1 MKRIRLSDGTTMDY
15 PDAEDVQRF
24 LGALGPQ
31 LDFAVLT
38 DTHRGFVQVM
48 WGPSMDEA
56 EGTLVLETKGPHVQG
71 HVQACGLS
79 WDDAPEGRLE
89 PGTSCAPGAREAP
102 RTRRTARSAAGLRHG
117 G

>member
-24 LGALGPQ
+24 LGALGPR

-56 EGTLVLETKGPHVQG
+56 EGTLVLETKGPHVDG
-71 HVQACGLS
+71 HVRAVV
-79 WDDAPEGRLE
+79 
-89 PGTSCAPGAREAP
+89 REAATVEDAFLGFLDDDVSWVEA
-102 RTRRTARSAAGLRHG
+102 RTWEPVEPN
-117 G
+117 